1 MTSFDEFLDRRGTHC
16 YKWDMLEEVC
26 GVSPE
31 DGIAMGVADSDF
43 RNAPPILD
51 ALQAMVD
58 HGIFGYGFDDPGF
71 RDAVCWW
78 QSTRHGWSVDP
89 DWIVVTQGLGHAIGM
104 ILDTYTDLGDGVC
117 FFTPVY
123 HEFRAKTEKGERRPV
138 EIPMAREGDRY
149 MLDFDAAEAAMD
161 PDIKVLIFCAPQNPS
176 GRVWTGEE
184 LRAVAEFA
192 ARHDL
197 IVVSD
202 EIHSDLI
209 YPGAKHVPMMLA
221 APEHADRIITI
232 NAASKTFGIPGLRTG
247 YAIIPDPDLRA
258 AYQRRMRMIEYS
270 PGTPGIT
277 ATKAAYSPEGAA
289 WVDELVTY
297 LDGNRKV
304 FDEGIN
310 AIPGVRSMPL
320 QSTFLGWVDFSGTGM
335 THEEVMH
342 RVRDV
347 AKIGVNAGPS
357 FGPGGETFNRF
368 NFAMRRAIIE
378 EAVSRMQAAFTDLQ

>member
-1 MTSFDEFLDRRGTHC
+1 
-16 YKWDMLEEVC
+16 
-26 GVSPE
+26 
-31 DGIAMGVADSDF
+31 
-43 RNAPPILD
+43 
-51 ALQAMVD
+51 
-58 HGIFGYGFDDPGF
+58 
-71 RDAVCWW
+71 
-78 QSTRHGWSVDP
+78 
-89 DWIVVTQGLGHAIGM
+89 M

-138 EIPMAREGDRY
+138 EIPMARDGDRY
-149 MLDFDAAEAAMD
+149 VLDFDAAEAMRWTFREG
-161 PDIKVLIFCAPQNPS
+161 PDLLRAAEPLGPRLDRR
-176 GRVWTGEE
+176 GT
-184 LRAVAEFA
+184 RAVAEFA

-197 IVVSD
+197 IVISD

-258 AYQRRMRMIEYS
+258 AYQRRMRMTEYG
-270 PGTPGIT
+270 PGTPGIA

-289 WVDELVTY
+289 WVEELVTY

-310 AIPGVRSMPL
+310 AIPG
-320 QSTFLGWVDFSGTGM
+320 SGPC
-335 THEEVMH
+335 
-342 RVRDV
+342 RCNRPSS
-347 AKIGVNAGPS
+347 AGS
-357 FGPGGETFNRF
+357 IS
-368 NFAMRRAIIE
+368 RAP
-378 EAVSRMQAAFTDLQ
+378 A